1 MSLSYVIQV
10 LTLGTFLKVT
20 MPVDMD
26 QMEYIAKRFSQE
38 IAKKLQFETKYENIE
53 AEYSRLYNK
62 GVAEIAQIQVQNVS
76 QQFAENLKTL
86 LHKKKD
92 ALLNIKN
99 KAEEL
104 YENYTYDPNIIPFNY
119 YNRRFDNPVR
129 KEKLFSIGAEVNVNR
144 SYVQTPTNIFHN
156 HVDILNV
163 ANWSEP
169 LDEVFKANYQE
180 QPDLLWQYFG
190 SETGMFRSFPGK
202 K

>member
-38 IAKKLQFETKYENIE
+38 IAQKLQFETKYENIE

-62 GVAEIAQIQVQNVS
+62 GVAEIAKIQVQNVS

-86 LHKKKD
+86 LRKKKD

-144 SYVQTPTNIFHN
+144 SYVQTPTNIVDY

-169 LDEVFKANYQE
+169 LDDVFKANYQE

>member
-38 IAKKLQFETKYENIE
+38 IAQKLQFETKYENIE

-62 GVAEIAQIQVQNVS
+62 GVAEIAKIQVQNVS

-129 KEKLFSIGAEVNVNR
+129 KEKLFSIGAEVNVN
-144 SYVQTPTNIFHN
+144 
-156 HVDILNV
+156 
-163 ANWSEP
+163 
-169 LDEVFKANYQE
+169 
-180 QPDLLWQYFG
+180 
-190 SETGMFRSFPGK
+190 
-202 K
+202 

>member
-1 MSLSYVIQV
+1 MSFWNWQDS
-10 LTLGTFLKVT
+10 
-20 MPVDMD
+20 
-26 QMEYIAKRFSQE
+26 S
-38 IAKKLQFETKYENIE
+38 TK
-53 AEYSRLYNK
+53 
-62 GVAEIAQIQVQNVS
+62 
-76 QQFAENLKTL
+76 FAENLKTL

-92 ALLNIKN
+92 ALFNIKN

-202 K
+202 KWVFCRTFFLSSWLFCCWTKMSLFTFPYVFCSYFPVNIFIVENGFSKKK